1 MVFLIIYN
9 ALAFQKMARKNWF
22 SRSVLFS
29 FLTRLKRKPLILN
42 IEASYSQLGASCVEL
57 NQSKCEVLNFKSAWT
72 VYVPIK
78 RILDRVFKKVLFSD
92 YSTNPKSE
100 RYFKKFETAA
110 SI

>member
-1 MVFLIIYN
+1 MS
-9 ALAFQKMARKNWF
+9 NWIKA
-22 SRSVLFS
+22 SVKS
-29 FLTRLKRKPLILN
+29 SILRVH
-42 IEASYSQLGASCVEL
+42 EQ
-57 NQSKCEVLNFKSAWT
+57 
-72 VYVPIK
+72 YVPIK